1 MKGLRTILVGLGVA
15 AGPVALQY
23 LGGVDWSTIVP
34 PPWDMVA
41 AGAIMIAMRFATNTP
56 IGQPK

>member
-1 MKGLRTILVGLGVA
+1 MKGLRSVAVGLGIA
-15 AGPVALQY
+15 IGPVALQY
-23 LGGVDWSTIVP
+23 LGGVDWSSIIS

-41 AGAIMIAMRFATNTP
+41 AGAVMIAMRFATNTP